1 MTPLRRDHSSPLTRR
16 RFLVSALAASALS
29 AAAACGA
36 RTEATVPPP
45 GPEAG
50 ARFARLD
57 AVLAD
62 LEERRRVRLGVLAHD
77 PGRGLTY
84 ARRADDRFA
93 MCSTFKVYAAAA
105 ILRLESQGSLRLDD
119 TVPVDPADIVENSP
133 VTSEAQGR
141 TLTLAQLCDAALTRS
156 DNTAGNLLLRRLGGP
171 TAVTAFARSLGDTAT
186 TLDRWE
192 PELNSAEP
200 GDVRDTSTA
209 SGLARGYRELL
220 LGSGLPAAGQQTLM
234 GWMRASVT
242 SGQRIRAG
250 LPAGWTAAD
259 KSGAGRYGTVNDA
272 GVLWSPDGSPLVLV
286 LLSDSVTGLPDAAHD
301 NAAIAEATAV
311 IVESLTR

>member
-1 MTPLRRDHSSPLTRR
+1 MPVLPATDTPR
-16 RFLVSALAASALS
+16 
-29 AAAACGA
+29 CGA

-50 ARFARLD
+50 ARFAPLD

-105 ILRLESQGSLRLDD
+105 ILRLESQGSLRLD
-119 TVPVDPADIVENSP
+119 
-133 VTSEAQGR
+133 
-141 TLTLAQLCDAALTRS
+141 
-156 DNTAGNLLLRRLGGP
+156 NTAGNLLLRRLGGP
-171 TAVTAFARSLGDTAT
+171 TAVTAFARSLGDTVT

-220 LGSGLPAAGQQTLM
+220 LGSGLPAAGQQTLT